1 VAFRPDRIFPE
12 IAMPL
17 LDSTALESDPEGLAF
32 LRSVLKPSPER
43 RRPWLPL
50 RSPVE
55 PFPQVIDTTVE
66 IIVEAAEEQS
76 LVPAAPA
83 RA

>member
-12 IAMPL
+12 IAMPF

-55 PFPQVIDTTVE
+55 PFPETIDTTVE

-83 RA
+83 SA

>member
-12 IAMPL
+12 IAMPF

-32 LRSVLKPSPER
+32 LRSVLKPSAER

-55 PFPQVIDTTVE
+55 PFPEMIDTTVE
-66 IIVEAAEEQS
+66 IIVEAAED
-76 LVPAAPA
+76 APA